1 MANAYINLY
10 TGTVTAGGTDGTAVS
25 TGDTETSPVS
35 VTLNATKAETA
46 IVKCA
51 LRCETGYKTSGDTKI
66 TFTGT
71 SAAKWQVAA
80 DNSYADATAAAAAA
94 TFAST
99 LTIST
104 SIAATN
110 TIVWLKALSS
120 TDESPANDTTAD
132 LQVDTTVVA
141 G

>member
-35 VTLNATKAETA
+35 VTLNTTNSETA

-51 LRCETGYKTSGDTKI
+51 LRCESGYKTSGDTKI

-71 SAAKWQVAA
+71 SSTKWQISA
-80 DNSYADATAAAAAA
+80 DASYADATAAAAA
-94 TFAST
+94 TFMSS

-104 SIAATN
+104 AINATN

-120 TDESPANDTTAD
+120 TDESPANDTTTD
-132 LQVDTTVVA
+132 LQVDATLVKA
-141 G
+141 

>member
-1 MANAYINLY
+1 MANKYINLY
-10 TGTVTAGGTDGTAVS
+10 TGNPTAGGTDGTAVS

-51 LRCETGYKTSGDTKI
+51 LRCETGYKTSGDTKL

-71 SAAKWQVAA
+71 SAAKWQIAA
-80 DNSYADATAAAAAA
+80 DNSYADATAAAAA

-120 TDESPANDTTAD
+120 TDDSPANDTAAD

>member
-10 TGTVTAGGTDGTAVS
+10 TGNPTAGGTDGTVVS

-71 SAAKWQVAA
+71 NAAKWQVAA
-80 DNSYADATAAAAAA
+80 DNSYADATAAAAA
-94 TFAST
+94 TFATS
-99 LTIST
+99 LTIPT
-104 SIAATN
+104 AIDATN

-120 TDESPANDTTAD
+120 TDESPANDTGTD
-132 LQVDTTVVA
+132 LKVDCTVVKV
-141 G
+141 

>member
-51 LRCETGYKTSGDTKI
+51 LRCETGYKTSGDTKT

-71 SAAKWQVAA
+71 STAKWQVAA
-80 DNSYADATAAAAAA
+80 DNNYADATAAAAA
-94 TFAST
+94 TFATS

-104 SIAATN
+104 AIDATN
-110 TIVWLKALSS
+110 KVVWLKALSS
-120 TDESPANDTTAD
+120 ADESPANDTGTD
-132 LQVDTTVVA
+132 LQVACTVVKV
-141 G
+141 

>member
-1 MANAYINLY
+1 MANKYINIY
-10 TGTVTAGGTDGTAVS
+10 AGNPTAGGTDGTAVS
-25 TGDTETSPVS
+25 TGDTEASPVS
-35 VTLNATKAETA
+35 VTLNASNAETA

-51 LRCETGYKTSGDTKI
+51 LRCNSGYNTSGNTVI
-66 TFTGT
+66 TFTGIST
-71 SAAKWQVAA
+71 AKWQVAA
-80 DNSYADATAAAAAA
+80 DNNYADATAAAAA

>member
-35 VTLNATKAETA
+35 VTLNATNAETA

-51 LRCETGYKTSGDTKI
+51 LRCDTGYKTSGDTKLS
-66 TFTGT
+66 FTGT
-71 SAAKWQVAA
+71 SSTKWQVAS
-80 DNSYADATAAAAAA
+80 DNNYADATAAAAA
-94 TFAST
+94 TFATS

-104 SIAATN
+104 AIDATN

-120 TDESPANDTTAD
+120 ADESPANDTTTD
-132 LQVDTTVVA
+132 LQVDCTVIKV
-141 G
+141 

>member
-35 VTLNATKAETA
+35 VTLNATNAETA

-71 SAAKWQVAA
+71 NAAKWQVAA
-80 DNSYADATAAAAAA
+80 DNSYADATAAAAA

-104 SIAATN
+104 AIDATN
-110 TIVWLKALSS
+110 TVVWLKALSS
-120 TDESPANDTTAD
+120 ADESPANDTGTD
-132 LQVDTTVVA
+132 LKVDCAVVKV
-141 G
+141 

>member
-35 VTLNATKAETA
+35 VTLNATNAETA

-51 LRCETGYKTSGDTKI
+51 LRCESGYKTSGNTVI

-71 SAAKWQVAA
+71 STAKWQIAS
-80 DNSYADATAAAAAA
+80 DNNYADATAAAAA
-94 TFAST
+94 TFATS

-104 SIAATN
+104 AINATN

-120 TDESPANDTTAD
+120 ADESPANDTTAD

>member
-1 MANAYINLY
+1 MANVCINLY
-10 TGTVTAGGTDGTAVS
+10 TGNPTAGGTDGTVVS

-35 VTLNATKAETA
+35 VTLNATNSETA

-80 DNSYADATAAAAAA
+80 DNSYADATAAAAA

-110 TIVWLKALSS
+110 TVVWLKALSS
-120 TDESPANDTTAD
+120 ADESPANDTGTD
-132 LQVDTTVVA
+132 LQVACTVEKV
-141 G
+141 

>member
-25 TGDTETSPVS
+25 TGDTEASPVS
-35 VTLNATKAETA
+35 VTLNATNSETA

-80 DNSYADATAAAAAA
+80 DNSYADATAAAAA

-110 TIVWLKALSS
+110 TVVWLKALSS
-120 TDESPANDTTAD
+120 ADESPANDTGTD
-132 LQVDTTVVA
+132 LKVDCTVVKV
-141 G
+141 

>member
-10 TGTVTAGGTDGTAVS
+10 TGNPTAGGTDGTAVS

-35 VTLNATKAETA
+35 VTLDATTAETK

-51 LRCETGYKTSGDTKI
+51 LRCEAGYKTSGDTKI

-71 SAAKWQVAA
+71 STAKWQVAS
-80 DNSYADATAAAAAA
+80 DNNYADATAAAAA
-94 TFAST
+94 TFMSS
-99 LTIST
+99 LTIPT
-104 SIAATN
+104 AIDATN

-120 TDESPANDTTAD
+120 ADESPANDTGTD
-132 LQVDTTVVA
+132 LQVDCTVEKV
-141 G
+141 

>member
-10 TGTVTAGGTDGTAVS
+10 TGNPTAGGTDGTVVS

-35 VTLNATKAETA
+35 VTLNATNAETA

-51 LRCETGYKTSGDTKI
+51 LRCEAGYKTSGDTKI

-80 DNSYADATAAAAAA
+80 DNSYADATAAAAA

-99 LTIST
+99 LTIPT
-104 SIAATN
+104 AIDATN

-120 TDESPANDTTAD
+120 ADESPANDTGTD
-132 LQVDTTVVA
+132 LQVACTVEKV
-141 G
+141 